1 MTKRKELK
9 NKLKGGKLLDTMNGG
24 AIIGQGSDSFSYT
37 GGSITV
43 NDLINSVKGN
53 INNIA
58 GLETL
63 LGFGD
68 PLVAPAI
75 SGSVD
80 GLTYIANYQTKATP
94 TKYIPTV
101 NEFGL
106 LPWIADQI
114 NMGITYTGPTP
125 IGTNFTASGL
135 TNYKNRFLTL
145 EDLIAIGTNNNL
157 RDDVQAAI
165 DHGPIAQF
173 KNLPAVTHLT

>member
-24 AIIGQGSDSFSYT
+24 AIIGQGSDSFTYT
-37 GGSITV
+37 GGTITV
-43 NDLINSVKGN
+43 NDLINNVKGN
-53 INNIA
+53 ITNIA
-58 GLETL
+58 SLETL

-68 PLVAPAI
+68 PLIVPTISAPL
-75 SGSVD
+75 D
-80 GLTYIANYQTKATP
+80 GLTYLANYQTKEVP
-94 TKYIPTV
+94 SKYIPTV

-114 NMGITYTGPTP
+114 KMGVTYTGPTP

-135 TNYKNRFLTL
+135 TAFKNRFLTL
-145 EDLIAIGTNNNL
+145 EDLIGIGTNNNL

-173 KNLPAVTHLT
+173 KNLPAVAHLT